1 MITRKQTVKK
11 YTVTAGVFNYNIPF
25 PIYESGDVL
34 VVWSNNEGFDEHTL
48 ILGSDYGVTINS
60 AGDGGTVTLK
70 SDRVPIGA
78 ILAVVSNIP
87 ETQELSLS
95 HTAEVDTKSTEK
107 ELDRQVQMIQQLSDA
122 LERCVKVGV
131 TSGLTPDEMLKAI
144 FKAYHDIL
152 ESLAETGSI
161 TGAIPVVS
169 TGTLIPRPLKDRFAD
184 VVDVRDFGAKPDFN
198 QNTKTGTDNLKYIQ
212 DAIYFCAAN
221 NKRLRIAG
229 GKYGCWNSGSKRV
242 LSNAASTF
250 DGQYLGGLDI
260 PSGTV
265 IEWADDSW
273 LVQMQ
278 PSYAGA
284 FLSNINR
291 PIWMDDTSSVDW
303 STDGAIL
310 INPRIDGSYMPLF
323 TDLTLSQEMIEPCND
338 NGIGFAGHKRT
349 VGGSDSD
356 SIFDIAQNIFILGGH
371 IKGYRDINGLGGKG
385 IALERG
391 GNNLRAIGTRIDD
404 CCYATSIIF
413 ETTGVKTTNDI
424 SFSAIDVRRCGFAAM
439 INGQDAL
446 SGGAVADPQQ
456 ASVHWQGTAW
466 CCGHH
471 PDFSTLKTSHY
482 RRHYKHG
489 VVLLYAATGAYVD
502 IVVNN
507 PAGFPNS
514 TYPCGGTRCPSSYP
528 TFDPNAV
535 IGTDAY
541 YESMMRGA
549 GLSGTIGSLVGGWG
563 NSCVVRGVLNGDCD
577 DLWNVNPGVN
587 YGNINRPTN
596 AHNMSLDLKSNGS
609 VQTIFR
615 NDITAPTLTIS
626 TISEDRKTITLT
638 ENANLADRDSDL
650 IGEHLQI
657 EGAYYPVIKYVAST
671 RTVTLSSV
679 LASTVVTGNQVYI
692 ISSFSA
698 SGTNMTGMIKAE
710 CRNVTQY
717 LTPFWSASLTQLY
730 ADITT
735 LSGENQCRVLSPI
748 PMYAN
753 GRLTGSAYG
762 LANGGVSLGNPF
774 CISLDAEKLT
784 SGRTGTLEIA
794 APTKISGNL
803 IPTTDNAYALGIG
816 QNRWTQVFAASA
828 TINTSDEREKQQI
841 ADIPD
846 AVFRAWGKVAFRQFL
861 FNDAVEKKG
870 DAARLHIGVIAQQ
883 VAEAFASEGLDAM
896 RYGLLCYDEWPEQQ
910 EVSHIEQ
917 IVVSEGVQDA
927 DGNYIT
933 PPMYEDKVIVEQ
945 EYRPAGGRYGIRY
958 EEALALECAYQRW
971 LGEKMDARLTA
982 LELKDGVE

>member
-1 MITRKQTVKK
+1 MTLDTSLSKAVFKGNGVATEFPFHFKVWNKEQLAISIAYLNGKEES
-11 YTVTAGVFNYNIPF
+11 VTP
-25 PIYESGDVL
+25 ESVAL
-34 VVWSNNEGFDEHTL
+34 TNT
-48 ILGSDYGVTINS
+48 
-60 AGDGGTVTLK
+60 GGTVFYTLNGK
-70 SDRVPIGA
+70 PLPIGYTLSITRSMPFVQQDNYISGTRFDPDVIEESLDVA
-78 ILAVVSNIP
+78 CA
-87 ETQELSLS
+87 ERQEL
-95 HTAEVDTKSTEK
+95 K
-107 ELDRQVQMIQQLSDA
+107 EIIS
-122 LERCVKVGV
+122 RCIKVGV
-131 TSGLTPDEMLKAI
+131 TSNLKPEELIDAI
-144 FKAYHDIL
+144 FKAYYDII

-439 INGQDAL
+439 INGQDAS

-471 PDFSTLKTSHY
+471 PDFSTLKTTHY

-514 TYPCGGTRCPSSYP
+514 TYPCGGTRYPSSYP
-528 TFDPNAV
+528 TFDPNAI

-587 YGNINRPTN
+587 YGNTNRPTN

-671 RTVTLSSV
+671 RTVTLDSA

-692 ISSFSA
+692 ISSYSA
-698 SGTNMTGMIKAE
+698 SGTNLTGMIKAE

-717 LTPFWSASLTQLY
+717 LTPFWSASLIQLY

-748 PMYAN
+748 PLYAN
-753 GRLTGSAYG
+753 GRFAGSVYSME
-762 LANGGVSLGNPF
+762 NGGVSLGTPF
-774 CISLDAEKLT
+774 CISLDVEKIT

-794 APTKISGNL
+794 VPAKVGGNL
-803 IPTTDNAYALGIG
+803 IPSSDNTSAMGISS
-816 QNRWTQVFAASA
+816 NRWTQIFAASA

-846 AVFRAWGKVAFRQFL
+846 AVFRAWGKVNFRQFL

-883 VAEAFASEGLDAM
+883 VAEAFASEGLDAT

-971 LGEKMDARLTA
+971 LGEKMDARIAA
-982 LELKDGVE
+982 LETKTGSVCE